1 MNSIGQFGVGFK
13 SVFAVTKTPCI
24 HSGAYHLK
32 INDYIVPEQV
42 DPLDIEEQDT
52 IIKLPFNHDEMS
64 PGDAHSGISQIL
76 EKELKSESLLFLRNI
91 RKIIWQTTS
100 NTGEYSVE
108 SNGTR
113 AKLIARINQQ
123 DHVTNYLMF
132 EKDLKM
138 DKKRKLCKRR
148 VAIEPIIGHSKSDFR
163 LSRNRLKGQIG
174 DEINVLMA
182 ACA

>member
-1 MNSIGQFGVGFK
+1 
-13 SVFAVTKTPCI
+13 
-24 HSGAYHLK
+24 
-32 INDYIVPEQV
+32 
-42 DPLDIEEQDT
+42 
-52 IIKLPFNHDEMS
+52 MS

-91 RKIIWQTTS
+91 RKVIWQTTS

-123 DHVTNYLMF
+123 DHVTDYLMF

-148 VAIEPIIGHSKSDFR
+148 AAIEPIIGHSKSD
-163 LSRNRLKGQIG
+163 LLTGKL
-174 DEINVLMA
+174 DLHKINANLPTFF
-182 ACA
+182 